1 MRRFIT
7 IGALAARLTGALC
20 LSASAVAVA
29 QGPGAEP
36 EKCLNLNRI
45 QKTEVIDDRNIIFYM
60 RGGQIFRNQLSH
72 RCSGLRKD
80 NTIMYR
86 PSLNRLCNLDFITVL
101 RDFSFGFIQGPSY
114 VVMSIDIFR
123 DMMGVGTD
131 EEMAASVVA
140 LKRSMQEARAGE
152 TRLMTDALDDLG
164 RKYEVSS

>member
-7 IGALAARLTGALC
+7 IGALAARLTGAFC

-36 EKCLNLNRI
+36 EKCLSLNRI

-101 RDFSFGFIQGPSY
+101 RDFSFGFTQGPSCGLGQFY
-114 VVMSIDIFR
+114 PIDEF
-123 DMMGVGTD
+123 GV
-131 EEMAASVVA
+131 AK
-140 LKRSMQEARAGE
+140 LKEQAEIKKK
-152 TRLMTDALDDLG
+152 L
-164 RKYEVSS
+164 RK